1 MTDEAPTASIWDRRL
16 GAWWIAEDEP
26 DLLAIVSS
34 PSGRRTYGQLIDE
47 VHQLVHAFRALGLEP
62 GDTLAAMLP
71 NGIEIVELSL
81 ACQEAGWYFT
91 PLNTFLTGGEL
102 GEILAHSDA
111 KALVVHQQFSPVL
124 DDPAVHAA
132 RGTTAIVAVGEIA
145 GAPRLDDLRMLQPAS
160 PPEDRRNG
168 GLFTYT
174 SGTTGKP
181 KGIRRPLPVGDPSEV
196 ASAGAVF
203 GRAFDFRPLQGPHLA
218 STAMYHGG
226 SHSFYMGALHVGHGL
241 VIMSK
246 FDPEETLRLIER
258 HRVTSAYMVP
268 TQFHRLLRLPQ
279 EVRDRY
285 DVSSLRTV
293 VHSAAPCP
301 KDVKQQM
308 LDWWGPVIWET
319 YGGMEGPATI
329 AKPRRWLERPG
340 TVGRA
345 IKGVKLTI
353 LDEEG
358 QPLPA
363 GEAGAVY
370 MENDSG
376 FEYHR
381 DAEGTSHAFR
391 GKRFTLGDIG
401 YLDADGYL
409 FIQDRAK
416 DMIITGGVNVYPAE
430 VEAVLSSHP
439 LVADVGV
446 IGVPDPEWGEQIK
459 AVVQLDPSA
468 EPSPELATELV
479 AYCRDRLA
487 SYKCPRSVDFRD
499 DLPRTDAGKLYKRRL
514 RDEYWPDTG
523 AKL

>member
-1 MTDEAPTASIWDRRL
+1 
-16 GAWWIAEDEP
+16 
-26 DLLAIVSS
+26 
-34 PSGRRTYGQLIDE
+34 
-47 VHQLVHAFRALGLEP
+47 
-62 GDTLAAMLP
+62 
-71 NGIEIVELSL
+71 
-81 ACQEAGWYFT
+81 
-91 PLNTFLTGGEL
+91 
-102 GEILAHSDA
+102 
-111 KALVVHQQFSPVL
+111 
-124 DDPAVHAA
+124 
-132 RGTTAIVAVGEIA
+132 
-145 GAPRLDDLRMLQPAS
+145 
-160 PPEDRRNG
+160 
-168 GLFTYT
+168 
-174 SGTTGKP
+174 
-181 KGIRRPLPVGDPSEV
+181 
-196 ASAGAVF
+196 
-203 GRAFDFRPLQGPHLA
+203 
-218 STAMYHGG
+218 
-226 SHSFYMGALHVGHGL
+226 
-241 VIMSK
+241 
-246 FDPEETLRLIER
+246 
-258 HRVTSAYMVP
+258 
-268 TQFHRLLRLPQ
+268 
-279 EVRDRY
+279 
-285 DVSSLRTV
+285 
-293 VHSAAPCP
+293 
-301 KDVKQQM
+301 M